1 MNSTHPDIV
10 SNLASIKKW
19 VAYYEYT
26 WVGQRQEDGS
36 RGRGLFPLV
45 QWSQN
50 EAALQLWPRTNNSSE
65 GSNLFFILKTLLV
78 LGLTPYIQLYNSF
91 PPFLTHPKGSA
102 QMQTHRNLT
111 VLGICWH
118 TINHIRPKIDR
129 LYLIEFFLTFKLL
142 WYSLHVTRCYVS
154 KFVLYY
160 LGFNSTW
167 NEGLPKNASLHTVQK
182 YFVDKV

>member
-1 MNSTHPDIV
+1 VPTEKVIEVYEGVILARFALLMNSTHPDIV

-65 GSNLFFILKTLLV
+65 GSNSFLILNTLLG
-78 LGLTPYIQLYNSF
+78 LGLTTCIQSYNYS
-91 PPFLTHPKGSA
+91 PPPSHTPKRISSVASHKNLFCPWESA
-102 QMQTHRNLT
+102 DIALST
-111 VLGICWH
+111 CWVFV
-118 TINHIRPKIDR
+118 IVI
-129 LYLIEFFLTFKLL
+129 
-142 WYSLHVTRCYVS
+142 
-154 KFVLYY
+154 VLYY